1 MQLCLFVNDF
11 IPLLISLIQ
20 MWVVVGYPKSLWGIE
35 SEINSSHLSHFTLIK
50 IMSPCCHHV
59 SILVEVFYYDK

>member
-1 MQLCLFVNDF
+1 
-11 IPLLISLIQ
+11 